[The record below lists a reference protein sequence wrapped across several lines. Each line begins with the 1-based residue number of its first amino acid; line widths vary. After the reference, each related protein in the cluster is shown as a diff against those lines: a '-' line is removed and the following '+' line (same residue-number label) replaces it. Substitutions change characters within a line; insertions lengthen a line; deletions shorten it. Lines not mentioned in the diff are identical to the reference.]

1 MNLVAS
7 MMVGPGEEDRYLPQA
22 LEHLGGFCDMIQMQH
37 AEPDVFYAHEGRA
50 RQALLEATLG
60 RDPTHILAIDCD
72 EFVSA
77 GAAIRR
83 ACEAGRGN
91 GVWTLPMEE
100 VWAADERHLWT
111 RQDGGWRAHP
121 VPILYRVP
129 ERRDGRW
136 RIMDRALACGRE
148 PVYVRQ
154 LAAKALPS
162 GASVLHFG
170 WANRHERRARYE
182 RYEQADGGRFH
193 TSAHLR
199 SILDPDRK
207 VRLRKQPWPPA
218 LEPYREALVERA
230 NREPVPA

>member
-1 MNLVAS
+1 
-7 MMVGPGEEDRYLPQA
+7 MMIGPGEDDRYLPEVLA
-22 LEHLGGFCDMIQMQH
+22 HLGGFCDTV
-37 AEPDVFYAHEGRA
+37 VFRDTPSEEFYGHEGRA
-50 RQALLEATLG
+50 RQTLLDMTLEAE
-60 RDPTHILAIDCD
+60 PTHVLAIDAD
-72 EFVSA
+72 EFVTD
-77 GAAIRR
+77 GQAIRR
-83 ACEAGRGN
+83 VCENGGGN

-121 VPILYRVP
+121 VPILYAVP

-148 PVYVRQ
+148 PIYVRQ
-154 LAAKALPS
+154 LAAKASPS

-170 WANRHERRARYE
+170 WANRSERQARYD
-182 RYEQADGGRFH
+182 RYAKADGGRFH

-207 VRLRKQPWPPA
+207 VRLAKRHWPGA
-218 LEPYREALVERA
+218 LLPFKDALIERA
-230 NREPVPA
+230 NREP